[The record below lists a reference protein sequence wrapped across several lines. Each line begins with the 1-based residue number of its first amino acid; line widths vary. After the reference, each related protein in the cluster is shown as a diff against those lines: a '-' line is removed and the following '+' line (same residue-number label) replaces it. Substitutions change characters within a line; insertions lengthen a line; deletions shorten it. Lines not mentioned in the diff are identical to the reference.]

1 MEAVKIYTYSV
12 LSSSSQEFK
21 DKVPYITAI
30 LERSNGERFASL
42 VDGYKDGATIA
53 IGQDVV
59 CTGHDAAG
67 KETYALA

>member
-1 MEAVKIYTYSV
+1 MEGAKIYTYSV

-21 DKVPYITAI
+21 DKVPYVAAI

-53 IGQDVV
+53 IGQAVR

-67 KETYALA
+67 QPTFSL